1 MSRTLIR
8 DGTLLVPDENSRLRG
23 EPGNLLIEGERIIA
37 VGEVGL
43 DNQRGRVG
51 SPGVESNDVL
61 PADAGPLTVVDA
73 SDCIVLPGLI
83 QSHVHLCQTLFRGA
97 ADDLPLLDWLRR
109 RIWPLEAAHDP
120 DSMRASARLAI
131 AELLRG
137 GTTAVQTME
146 TVRHTEVALEALA
159 ESGMFAVAG
168 KCLMD
173 DPATSP
179 PDLVEPTD
187 VALQEAVDLAET
199 WHGAANGRLKYCLA
213 PRFAV
218 SCTDSCLRQVG
229 ELATEL
235 GLRIHTHA
243 SENREEETLVERRS
257 GQRNVAYLDT
267 VGCTGSHVGIA
278 HCIWVND
285 AEIELLAGTGTHVL
299 HCPGSNCKLG
309 SGVAPVPR
317 LLDAGVAVSL
327 GADGAPCNNALDIFR
342 EMRLTALI
350 HKAGGDPEAVPAGT
364 ALDLATRGGA
374 RALGWEGDMGALV
387 PGAWANVVIVDL
399 RRLHT
404 TPRHD
409 PVSTLVYST
418 RAADIRDVWLA
429 GRQVVE
435 EGRLTLWDE
444 DEVRAEADEEALQLH
459 RRAGLA

>member
-1 MSRTLIR
+1 MNRTLIR
-8 DGTLLVPDENSRLRG
+8 GGTLLLPDESGQLRG
-23 EPGNLLIEGERIIA
+23 EPGDLLIDGERIVA
-37 VGEVGL
+37 VGAVEPDDELPGAVPGA
-43 DNQRGRVG
+43 
-51 SPGVESNDVL
+51 SPEE
-61 PADAGPLTVVDA
+61 AGPSTVVDA
-73 SDCIVLPGLI
+73 SGCAVLPGLI

-109 RIWPLEAAHDP
+109 RVWPLEAAHDP

-131 AELLRG
+131 AELLRS

-146 TVRHTEVALEALA
+146 TVRYTEAALEVIA

-173 DPATSP
+173 DPETSP
-179 PDLVEPTD
+179 AGLVEPTD
-187 VALQEAVDLAET
+187 VALQETVDLAET
-199 WHGAANGRLKYCLA
+199 WHGAGGGRLRYCLA

-218 SCTDSCLRQVG
+218 SCTDDCLRQVG
-229 ELATEL
+229 KLAEEL
-235 GLRIHTHA
+235 GLRVHTHA
-243 SENREEETLVERRS
+243 SENREEEALVERRT
-257 GQRNVAYLDT
+257 GRRNVAYLDA
-267 VGCTGSHVGIA
+267 VGCTGNHVGIA

-285 AEIELLAGTGTHVL
+285 AEIELLARTGTHVL

-317 LLDAGVAVSL
+317 LLEAGVAVSL

-342 EMRLTALI
+342 EMRLAALL
-350 HKAGGDPEAVPAGT
+350 HKAGGDPEALPAGT

-374 RALGWEGDMGALV
+374 RALGWENEMGALV
-387 PGAWANVVIVDL
+387 PGAWANVVVIDL
-399 RRLHT
+399 QRLHT

-409 PVSTLVYST
+409 LVSTLVYST
-418 RAADIRDVWLA
+418 HAADIRDVWLG

-435 EGRLTLWDE
+435 DGRLTLWDE
-444 DEVRAEADEEALQLH
+444 DEVRAEADEQALRLY